1 MSVGPFPTSAYAMLI
16 LPADR
21 QNEISCLCAK
31 ADDRAGIPAC
41 SFRSSMLPTDTAVEG
56 GIRDD
61 ATAPYRR
68 NEVVL
73 ADDAITVFDQVD
85 QKVEYLRLD
94 WTLAI

>member
-1 MSVGPFPTSAYAMLI
+1 MKFPVCARGRRPRGRLRLFFQFLYA
-16 LPADR
+16 AD
-21 QNEISCLCAK
+21 K
-31 ADDRAGIPAC
+31 ADAFARDCAHELLLLTAVANGLAHRV
-41 SFRSSMLPTDTAVEG
+41 DTAVEG

-68 NEVVL
+68 NEVVF

-94 WTLAI
+94 